1 MDNRSVVDILRGVPY
16 TFVSDQPNFLNFFQ
30 TLAQTLSQF
39 TTGNDA
45 LTTQLL
51 FKTALGKSLDSFG
64 GILGNPRASGES
76 DTLYVGRLIS
86 DYNGPFGTPVA
97 IEKFIQTIYSVPVSV
112 VATGVGGGFLI
123 DFQSLLPDATYQAI
137 AEALNWIRPAG
148 VPFFPFSIVG
158 GGLYLTT
165 VNYLGSPRITGSY
178 LSSPSNLTFAFSLL
192 PNTNNIIN
200 KYPITIFEDPVLQ
213 GTIDIPKIIIPKI
226 ASSTNPNFN
235 IPPTAV
241 NGSVT
246 GASPVSGTLIATQPA
261 GQTLTLTFAIVTAP
275 TNGTVAIT
283 NTSTGLF
290 TYTANSGFSGTDS
303 LTFEA
308 SNTAGISNIATES
321 ITVQSAPTAV
331 NGSVSGASP
340 ISGTLAATQP
350 SGQTFTLT
358 FAIVTA
364 PANGTVTLT
373 NPSQGSFTYT
383 ANTGF
388 TGADSFTFT
397 ASNSIGIS
405 NTATESV
412 TVIGSPPSPNT
423 VTGNLYVLGTE
434 VVTFR

>member
-86 DYNGPFGTPVA
+86 DYNGPFGTPSA
-97 IEKFIQTIYSVPVSV
+97 IQSFIQTLYSASVSV
-112 VATGVGGGFLI
+112 VATGTGGGYSI
-123 DFQSLLPDATYQAI
+123 GFQSPLPDTTYQAI

-148 VPFFPFSIVG
+148 VPFFPFSVVG

-165 VNYLGSPRITGSY
+165 VNYMGSPRITGAY

-192 PNTNNIIN
+192 PNTNNIISN
-200 KYPITIFEDPVLQ
+200 YPVTIFEDPVLQ
-213 GTIDIPKIIIPKI
+213 GTVNIPRVLS
-226 ASSTNPNFN
+226 ATNPNAYL
-235 IPPTAV
+235 PPTAA

-246 GASPVSGTLIATQPA
+246 GASP
-261 GQTLTLTFAIVTAP
+261 
-275 TNGTVAIT
+275 
-283 NTSTGLF
+283 
-290 TYTANSGFSGTDS
+290 
-303 LTFEA
+303 
-308 SNTAGISNIATES
+308 
-321 ITVQSAPTAV
+321 
-331 NGSVSGASP
+331 
-340 ISGTLAATQP
+340 ISGTLTATQP
-350 SGQTFTLT
+350 SGQTLVLT
-358 FAIVTA
+358 FAVIKA

-383 ANTGF
+383 ANAGFTGADSFTFTASNTGGTSNIATESITIQSAPTAVNGSVSGASPLSGTLTATQPTGQTLTLTFAIVTAPTNGTVTITNSSSGSFTYTANAGF

-397 ASNSIGIS
+397 ASNSVGIS

-412 TVIGSPPSPNT
+412 TVTGSPPSPNT
-423 VTGNLYVLGTE
+423 VTGNLYVSGTE
-434 VVTFR
+434 VVTFQ

>member
-1 MDNRSVVDILRGVPY
+1 MDNRSVIDILRGVPY

-39 TTGNDA
+39 TTGNDS

-86 DYNGPFGTPVA
+86 DYNGPFGTPSA
-97 IEKFIQTIYSVPVSV
+97 IQSFIQTLYSASVSV
-112 VATGVGGGFLI
+112 VATGTGGGYSI
-123 DFQSLLPDATYQAI
+123 GFQSPLPDTTYQAI

-148 VPFFPFSIVG
+148 VPFFPFSVVG

-165 VNYLGSPRITGSY
+165 VNYMGSPRITGAY

-192 PNTNNIIN
+192 PNTNNIISN
-200 KYPITIFEDPVLQ
+200 YPVTIFEDPVLQ
-213 GTIDIPKIIIPKI
+213 GTVNIPRVLS
-226 ASSTNPNFN
+226 ATNPNAYL
-235 IPPTAV
+235 PPTAA

-246 GASPVSGTLIATQPA
+246 GASP
-261 GQTLTLTFAIVTAP
+261 
-275 TNGTVAIT
+275 
-283 NTSTGLF
+283 
-290 TYTANSGFSGTDS
+290 
-303 LTFEA
+303 
-308 SNTAGISNIATES
+308 
-321 ITVQSAPTAV
+321 
-331 NGSVSGASP
+331 
-340 ISGTLAATQP
+340 ISGTLTATQP
-350 SGQTFTLT
+350 SGQTLVLT
-358 FAIVTA
+358 FAVIKA

-383 ANTGF
+383 ANAGF

-397 ASNSIGIS
+397 ASNSVGIS

-412 TVIGSPPSPNT
+412 TVTGSPPSPNT

-434 VVTFR
+434 VVTFQ